1 MKNSAKQEPKIL
13 VRKVSLHCC
22 VWLLPINTI
31 RMSGA
36 TRFQQN
42 ERSFYCRKQKN
53 QVCYE
58 IWQKKNWKK
67 IFAFFRQIVNYHWF
81 RWILANHVR
90 LGGQILKAIREL
102 YQKIACDKS
111 VIRNGILSR
120 IITHLNP
127 FWVNSVSCSN
137 LFSLF
142 NLNV

>member
-1 MKNSAKQEPKIL
+1 MKTCAIQKLNIL

-22 VWLLPINTI
+22 VWLLLVDTI
-31 RMSGA
+31 RMSGT

-42 ERSFYCRKQKN
+42 ERSFHCRKQKN
-53 QVCYE
+53 QVCRE
-58 IWQKKNWKK
+58 IYDL
-67 IFAFFRQIVNYHWF
+67 IFFRRVVNNHWF

-90 LGGQILKAIREL
+90 LGGQVLKAIREL

-127 FWVNSVSCSN
+127 FWVNSVS
-137 LFSLF
+137 FSKKGDF
-142 NLNV
+142 QK